1 MTRGRSDVVEV
12 YLRLPPEQIAFVK
25 FIFESYEGVAVV
37 RTIDPA
43 QAVIVLLI
51 AGDFAPVARDI
62 LDSLKDAVRWEE
74 LPAAPGE
81 P

>member
-1 MTRGRSDVVEV
+1 VTGGRSDVVEI

-25 FIFESYEGVAVV
+25 FIVESYEGVAVV

-51 AGDFAPVARDI
+51 AGDFAAVARAI
-62 LDSLKDAVRWEE
+62 LDSLKDTVPWEE
-74 LPAAPGE
+74 LPAP
-81 P
+81 PD